1 MLEEVSL
8 TFSSGNFAKSFL
20 ANLCGKREVDVIKQD
35 LRTLTWKWQFLSW
48 NANQEGFH
56 LTKKIDLLPAP
67 NAKCANTTSPW
78 EINNAF

>member
-35 LRTLTWKWQFLSW
+35 LRTLT
-48 NANQEGFH
+48 
-56 LTKKIDLLPAP
+56 
-67 NAKCANTTSPW
+67 
-78 EINNAF
+78 